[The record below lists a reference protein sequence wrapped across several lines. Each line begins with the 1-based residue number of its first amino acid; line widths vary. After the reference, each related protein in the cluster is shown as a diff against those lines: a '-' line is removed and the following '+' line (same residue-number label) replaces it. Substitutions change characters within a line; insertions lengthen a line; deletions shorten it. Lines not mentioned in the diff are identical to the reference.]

1 MTTTTHPAPAPGTTT
16 VRRVKPFPVARN
28 NFERALWIF
37 MRYSGLALVF
47 FAISHFGLQHLL
59 VGTHNLKV
67 ADTELRWGLTGQPV
81 TVEQIA
87 WRVYYLI
94 LLILAMGHGLNG
106 FRQVAYDYLHSRGI
120 YRGVLLV
127 MGALIVFLTILG
139 TVALFM
145 GASPLK
151 R

>member
-1 MTTTTHPAPAPGTTT
+1 MTTTTAPAASART

-47 FAISHFGLQHLL
+47 LALSHFGFQHLL
-59 VGTHNLKV
+59 VGTHNIKV

-81 TVEQIA
+81 TLEQLA

-94 LLILAMGHGLNG
+94 LLVLAMGHGLNG
-106 FRQVAYDYLHSRGI
+106 FRQVAYDYLHAKGI
-120 YRGVLLV
+120 YRGTLIVVGVAIIILTI
-127 MGALIVFLTILG
+127 MGA
-139 TVALFM
+139 VALFM
-145 GASPLK
+145 GATPLK

>member
-1 MTTTTHPAPAPGTTT
+1 MTTTTAHPAPVSPT
-16 VRRVKPFPVARN
+16 VRKVKPFPVARN
-28 NFERALWIF
+28 NFERSLWIF

-59 VGTHNLKV
+59 VGTHNLKI
-67 ADTELRWGLTGQPV
+67 ADTEMRWGLTGQPV
-81 TVEQIA
+81 TVEQLA

-94 LLILAMGHGLNG
+94 LLVLAMGHGLNG

-120 YRGVLLV
+120 YRGTLLV
-127 MGALIVFLTILG
+127 AGVLIIVLTILG
-139 TVALFM
+139 AVALFM

>member
-1 MTTTTHPAPAPGTTT
+1 MTTTTHPTPAART
-16 VRRVKPFPVARN
+16 VRTVKPFPAARN

-81 TVEQIA
+81 TIEQIA

-106 FRQVAYDYLHSRGI
+106 FRQVAYDYLHARGL
-120 YRGVLLV
+120 YRGALLAA
-127 MGALIVFLTILG
+127 GALIGVMTILG

-145 GASPLK
+145 GATPLK

>member
-1 MTTTTHPAPAPGTTT
+1 MTTTTHPTPAART
-16 VRRVKPFPVARN
+16 VRTVKPFPVARN

-106 FRQVAYDYLHSRGI
+106 FRQVAYDYLHARGI
-120 YRGVLLV
+120 YRGALLV
-127 MGALIVFLTILG
+127 AGALIVFLTILG
-139 TVALFM
+139 AVALFM

>member
-1 MTTTTHPAPAPGTTT
+1 MTTTTHPANAATT

-87 WRVYYLI
+87 WRAYYLV

-106 FRQVAYDYLHSRGI
+106 FRQVAYDYLHLH
-120 YRGVLLV
+120 YRSSGTLLA
-127 MGALIVFLTILG
+127 MGADPVDSLRQMKNTEIGRAHV
-139 TVALFM
+139 
-145 GASPLK
+145 
-151 R
+151 